1 MNFSPDMYARLMPNL
16 PILKSIDMSGFPGL
30 GLKTTFQDR
39 HLFMTLFFKSLL
51 YRGFLP
57 SSFNDASVTFL

>member
-1 MNFSPDMYARLMPNL
+1 MPNMPNL
-16 PILKSIDMSGFPGL
+16 KTIDMTAFPGL
-30 GLKTTFQDR
+30 GLKAPFQDR
-39 HLFMTLFFKSLL
+39 HFFMTLFFKNLL